1 MNLKPSIEFLQHPHR
16 KLLAILLCFC
26 TVGAIAALP
35 LWYLMT
41 LNCVIGFC
49 LLPFVVHITGK
60 SRWNVFALA
69 GIIALGILSIVYHH
83 KVFYFLALAFAII
96 FFVDFFV
103 GKVSGLVYFLI
114 VFMSPVFYQVSVI
127 LGFPIRLL
135 LSSWTGAIL
144 KAAGMHVEVMGN
156 SIWINGIDFSV
167 DEACMGLN
175 MLVVSLLLSV
185 FIIAQHLRKEK
196 RDLRLM
202 VMVIFFSLVFLFTV
216 VSNLLRIILL
226 VVFQLL
232 PNNPWHEVVGLL
244 CLVVYVLIPVYFVSK
259 WMAKNAGNSVSVSD
273 SVKLLTVSRS
283 QKCLMIAIG
292 VFILSCGIVMNPDR
306 KEGSIEHATVAFGQL
321 PVEKMQGGIS
331 KVITNDMLLY
341 VKPIPDFFSMEHTP
355 LICWK
360 GSGYEFKG
368 IRKDQSANFEVYRGK
383 LKKGN
388 DYLYTAWWYF
398 NGANATIDQFIW
410 RTDMLRGANRY
421 CLINITSKDESTLNE
436 YLKEILG
443 SNKLAIK

>member
-1 MNLKPSIEFLQHPHR
+1 MNLNVAVEFLNQPYR
-16 KLLAILLCFC
+16 KLLVVLVCLCA
-26 TVGAIAALP
+26 VGAIAALP
-35 LWYLMT
+35 LWYLTT
-41 LNCVIGFC
+41 LNCIIGFC
-49 LLPFVVHITGK
+49 LMPFVVHITGK
-60 SRWNVFALA
+60 SRWNLFALA
-69 GIIALGILSIVYHH
+69 VIIVLGILSIVYHH
-83 KVFYFLALAFAII
+83 KVFYFLTLAFAII
-96 FFVDFFV
+96 FLVDFFV
-103 GKVSGLVYFLI
+103 GKVSEMVYFLI

-127 LGFPIRLL
+127 LGFPVRLI

-144 KAAGMHVEVMGN
+144 KAAGMQVEVMGN

-185 FIIAQHLRKEK
+185 FIISQHLRKEK

-259 WMAKNAGNSVSVSD
+259 WMARNAGTSISVSD
-273 SVKLLTVSRS
+273 SVKLLTVSQF
-283 QKCLMIAIG
+283 QKILMIVIC
-292 VFILSCGIVMNPDR
+292 VFVLCCGFAMNPDS

-321 PVEKMQGGIS
+321 PVEKMSGGIS
-331 KVITNDMLLY
+331 KIITNDMLLY
-341 VKPIPDFFSMEHTP
+341 VKPIPDFFSMEHIP

-368 IRKDQSANFEVYRGK
+368 IRKDQSAHFEVYRGK

-388 DYLYTAWWYF
+388 NYLYTAWWYY
-398 NGANATIDQFIW
+398 NGANATIDQFTW
-410 RTDMLRGANRY
+410 RTDMLKGANRY
-421 CLINITSKDESTLNE
+421 CLINITSKDESTLNR

-443 SNKLAIK
+443 NDKLTIK

>member
-1 MNLKPSIEFLQHPHR
+1 MNLNVAVEFLNKPYR
-16 KLLAILLCFC
+16 KLLVVLLCLC
-26 TVGAIAALP
+26 AVGAVAALP
-35 LWYLMT
+35 LWYVLT

-60 SRWNVFALA
+60 SRLNMLALV
-69 GIIALGILSIVYHH
+69 GVVVLGILSMVYHH
-83 KVFYFLALAFAII
+83 KVFYFLALALAII
-96 FFVDFFV
+96 FFIDFFV

-135 LSSWTGAIL
+135 LSNWTGAIL
-144 KAAGMHVEVMGN
+144 KAAGMQVEVMGN
-156 SIWINGIDFSV
+156 LIWINGIDFSV

-185 FIIAQHLRKEK
+185 FIIAQHLRRQKK
-196 RDLRLM
+196 DLRLL
-202 VMVIFFSLVFLFTV
+202 VMIIFFCLVFLFTV

-244 CLVVYVLIPVYFVSK
+244 CLFVYVLIPVYFLSK
-259 WMAKNAGNSVSVSD
+259 KLARNAGNRVSD
-273 SVKLLTVSRS
+273 SANLITVSLS
-283 QKCLMIAIG
+283 QKSLMFMIG
-292 VFILSCGIVMNPDR
+292 VFVLCCGFVMNPDR
-306 KEGSIEHATVAFGQL
+306 KEGSIEHAEVMYGQL
-321 PVEKMQGGIS
+321 PVEKMPGGIS
-331 KVITNDMLLY
+331 KVITNDILLY

-368 IRKDQSANFEVYRGK
+368 IRKDHSANFEVYRGK

-388 DYLYTAWWYF
+388 DYLYTAW
-398 NGANATIDQFIW
+398 
-410 RTDMLRGANRY
+410 
-421 CLINITSKDESTLNE
+421 
-436 YLKEILG
+436 
-443 SNKLAIK
+443 

>member
-1 MNLKPSIEFLQHPHR
+1 MNLNVAVEFLNKPYR
-16 KLLAILLCFC
+16 KLLVVLLCLC
-26 TVGAIAALP
+26 AVGAVAALP
-35 LWYLMT
+35 LWYVLT

-60 SRWNVFALA
+60 SRLNMLALV
-69 GIIALGILSIVYHH
+69 GVVVLGILSMVYHH
-83 KVFYFLALAFAII
+83 KVFYFLALALAII
-96 FFVDFFV
+96 FFIDFFV

-135 LSSWTGAIL
+135 LSNWTGAIL
-144 KAAGMHVEVMGN
+144 KAAGMQVEVMGN
-156 SIWINGIDFSV
+156 LIWINGIDFSV

-185 FIIAQHLRKEK
+185 FIIAQHLRRQKK
-196 RDLRLM
+196 DLRLL
-202 VMVIFFSLVFLFTV
+202 VMIIFFCLVFLFTV

-244 CLVVYVLIPVYFVSK
+244 CLFVYVLIPVYFLSK
-259 WMAKNAGNSVSVSD
+259 KLARNAGNRVSD
-273 SVKLLTVSRS
+273 SANLITVSLS
-283 QKCLMIAIG
+283 QKSLMFMIG
-292 VFILSCGIVMNPDR
+292 VFVLCCGFVMNPDR
-306 KEGSIEHATVAFGQL
+306 KEGSIEHAEVMYGQL
-321 PVEKMQGGIS
+321 PVEKMPGGIS
-331 KVITNDMLLY
+331 KVITNDILLY

-368 IRKDQSANFEVYRGK
+368 IRKDHSANFEVYRGK

-398 NGANATIDQFIW
+398 NGANATIDQFTW
-410 RTDMLRGANRY
+410 RTDMLKGANRY

-436 YLKEILG
+436 YLKEILEN
-443 SNKLAIK
+443 NKLAIK